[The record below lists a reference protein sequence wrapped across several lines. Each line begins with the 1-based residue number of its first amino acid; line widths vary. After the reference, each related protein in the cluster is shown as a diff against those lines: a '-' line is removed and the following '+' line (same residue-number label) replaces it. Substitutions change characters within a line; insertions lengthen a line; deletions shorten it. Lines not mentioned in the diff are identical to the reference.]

1 MSVIRCAIKLELEVG
16 MEKRLQNKFTLYSV
30 VAAFIVIL
38 IIFSSI
44 ILGSYFQV
52 VKRADQILEILMQ
65 NDGGFPEDDQFTE
78 FINEINAISA
88 ETPYSTRFFYV
99 KYFNESKNYGVDIG
113 KVSSISEEQALTY
126 SARALDKESERG
138 FIDHFRFFQKDKE
151 FGKLLIFV
159 DCSRDLNLHYSL
171 VLNGLVISIIALVAV
186 ALIARILSQKAV
198 EPIVQAYE
206 RQKQFITDAGHELK
220 TPLAVIKTNAEVLE
234 LTTEKSKWL
243 SSIKNQVNRLDYL
256 VGSLLDLAKLDEN
269 TARESKEE
277 FVLTDTV
284 QEVIDN
290 LQLLATSDQ
299 KRIVSDLDPNILF
312 KGNAESIQKL
322 ISILVEN
329 AVKYSDPQTDILVS
343 LKKEERKIILL
354 TKNQASDLKK
364 GNYAQL
370 FDRFYRDDV
379 SRNSQ
384 KGGHGIGLTIAKT
397 IVEQHSGTITAY
409 STDGK
414 TLEIKVVL

>member
-171 VLNGLVISIIALVAV
+171 VLSGLVVSLIALVAV

-234 LTTEKSKWL
+234 LTTGKSKWL
-243 SSIKNQVNRLDYL
+243 SSVKNQVNRLDYL

>member
-1 MSVIRCAIKLELEVG
+1 

-88 ETPYSTRFFYV
+88 ETPHSTRFFYV

-138 FIDHFRFFQKDKE
+138 FVDHFRFFQKDKE

-171 VLNGLVISIIALVAV
+171 VLSGLVVSIIALVAV

-269 TARESKEE
+269 TVRESKEE

-299 KRIVSDLDPNILF
+299 KRIVSDLDPYILF

>member
-171 VLNGLVISIIALVAV
+171 VLSGLVVSLIALVAV

-234 LTTEKSKWL
+234 LTTGKSKWL
-243 SSIKNQVNRLDYL
+243 SSVKNQVNRLDYL

-299 KRIVSDLDPNILF
+299 KRIVSDLDPYILF

>member
-1 MSVIRCAIKLELEVG
+1 

-171 VLNGLVISIIALVAV
+171 VLNGLVISLIALVAV

-284 QEVIDN
+284 QEVLDN

-329 AVKYSDPQTDILVS
+329 AVKYSDPQTDILFS

>member
-1 MSVIRCAIKLELEVG
+1 M
-16 MEKRLQNKFTLYSV
+16 
-30 VAAFIVIL
+30 
-38 IIFSSI
+38 
-44 ILGSYFQV
+44 
-52 VKRADQILEILMQ
+52 
-65 NDGGFPEDDQFTE
+65 
-78 FINEINAISA
+78 
-88 ETPYSTRFFYV
+88 
-99 KYFNESKNYGVDIG
+99 
-113 KVSSISEEQALTY
+113 
-126 SARALDKESERG
+126 
-138 FIDHFRFFQKDKE
+138 
-151 FGKLLIFV
+151 
-159 DCSRDLNLHYSL
+159 
-171 VLNGLVISIIALVAV
+171 ISIIALVAV

-343 LKKEERKIILL
+343 LKKKSAR
-354 TKNQASDLKK
+354 S
-364 GNYAQL
+364 
-370 FDRFYRDDV
+370 FC
-379 SRNSQ
+379 
-384 KGGHGIGLTIAKT
+384 
-397 IVEQHSGTITAY
+397 
-409 STDGK
+409 
-414 TLEIKVVL
+414 

>member
-329 AVKYSDPQTDILVS
+329 AVKYSDPQTDILFS

>member
-171 VLNGLVISIIALVAV
+171 VLNGLVISLIALVAV

-284 QEVIDN
+284 QEVLDN

-329 AVKYSDPQTDILVS
+329 AVKYSDPQTDILFS